1 MLCPSC
7 QRDREDAEHFLTC
20 PNTAR
25 ASLFDDLKRNLTTT
39 TQHLRLHPCILTA
52 IWLDLAAIRNT
63 SPYPDVSAEVLP
75 LLNTPIHWQS
85 RLGWAQL
92 YKGRLATHWACAI
105 DTLHPELMMNGT
117 QVMAAI
123 QTIVWQYVLAIWKLR
138 NEHLHH
144 HAGQMDLPNYRHA
157 VTTLYEQRHLLTPA
171 AQQALYRQPLA
182 TMLELPAP
190 RLQTWTAR
198 GYDYFHRQ
206 LKAAK
211 KQATLHTQD
220 IRTYFHPPAQPIN
233 DLQPP

>member
-1 MLCPSC
+1 VVRS
-7 QRDREDAEHFLTC
+7 
-20 PNTAR
+20 
-25 ASLFDDLKRNLTTT
+25 K
-39 TQHLRLHPCILTA
+39 
-52 IWLDLAAIRNT
+52 
-63 SPYPDVSAEVLP
+63 
-75 LLNTPIHWQS
+75 
-85 RLGWAQL
+85 
-92 YKGRLATHWACAI
+92 
-105 DTLHPELMMNGT
+105 LHPELMMNGT

-144 HAGQMDLPNYRHA
+144 HADQMDLPNYRHA
-157 VTTLYEQRHLLTPA
+157 VTTLYEQHHLLTPA

-211 KQATLHTQD
+211 KTS
-220 IRTYFHPPAQPIN
+220 HPPYSGHPDLLPPTSSAHKRPPTPIRN
-233 DLQPP
+233 PVTPNQCGSSLYALVIREITL